1 MTNRVCRLLAITA
14 LMSVAS
20 TAHADSD
27 ESGVYGSVFVSGE
40 VPQSLESSRFSGDS
54 STSLDSTLDGGFVVG
69 GALGRSWS
77 GLGQVVPRTEL
88 ELSYSR
94 GETNQGGLAG
104 SGSIGNFGSGSDS
117 SSTSLV
123 GKIMLDVPVGES
135 MLTPYLGAGV
145 GMRLKDQGFTS
156 GTGIPLDR
164 TSDDY
169 SAQVLAGVSHSLADQ
184 LDVSLD
190 GRYQRSLD
198 GSGVGGASSVGSASN
213 GEDLGIFSLF
223 LRLRAKF

>member
-1 MTNRVCRLLAITA
+1 MTKLVGTLLAVTA
-14 LMSVAS
+14 LMTVAS

-27 ESGVYGSVFVSGE
+27 ESGMYGSVFVTGDL
-40 VPQSLESSRFSGDS
+40 PQAPDSSRLSDDTS
-54 STSLDSTLDGGFVVG
+54 SAVDSTIDGGFVVG

-77 GLGQVVPRTEL
+77 GLGQVIPRTEL
-88 ELSYSR
+88 ELSYSQ
-94 GETNQGGLAG
+94 GESNQGGLAG
-104 SGSIGNFGSGSDS
+104 SGSIGNFGSSSDS

-135 MLTPYLGAGV
+135 VLTPYLGAGV
-145 GMRLKDQGFTS
+145 GVRLKDQGFTS
-156 GTGIPLDR
+156 GSGLPLDR

-184 LDVSLD
+184 LDVTLD

-198 GSGVGGASSVGSASN
+198 GGTGAASSGGSTD
-213 GEDLGIFSLF
+213 GDDGDLGIFSLF
-223 LRLRAKF
+223 VRLRAKF

>member
-1 MTNRVCRLLAITA
+1 MTIRACTSLAATA
-14 LMSVAS
+14 LMSVIS
-20 TAHADSD
+20 TAHADSE
-27 ESGVYGSVFVSGE
+27 ESAVYGSVFVSGE
-40 VPQSLESSRFSGDS
+40 VPQSPEANRLSAESPG
-54 STSLDSTLDGGFVVG
+54 LDSTLDGGFVVG

-88 ELSYSR
+88 ELSYSQ
-94 GETNQGGLAG
+94 GDSNQGGLAG
-104 SGSIGNFGSGSDS
+104 SSHIGNFGSSDDS
-117 SSTSLV
+117 SSTSIV

-135 MLTPYLGAGV
+135 VLTPYLGAGV
-145 GMRLKDQGFTS
+145 GVRLKDQGFTS
-156 GTGIPLDR
+156 GSGIPLDR

-198 GSGVGGASSVGSASN
+198 GGVGASTSGANADGKDD
-213 GEDLGIFSLF
+213 DLGIFSLF
-223 LRLRAKF
+223 VRLRAKF